1 VFKSEF
7 HLATMEANATISL
20 FSAILDIEKHNE
32 IEMEIDPMKTTLTIM
47 EECLSQLQ
55 VIHLLVAQKD

>member
-1 VFKSEF
+1 
-7 HLATMEANATISL
+7 MEANATTSL
-20 FSAILDIEKHNE
+20 FNVILHIEKHNE
-32 IEMEIDPMKTTLTIM
+32 IDLETYPTKATLTIM